1 MFHTSLTAAPHEI
14 RFVRNVVLVLDQR
27 LTIGVS
33 LDAYQMVLTHVLPA
47 ILCSRQC
54 TVAISPLF
62 FRALEHAFSLKCIW
76 EVVQFWSQIY
86 DPGVGRVCPLRI
98 DHSCLSV
105 AIGLMWSPLYL
116 RYMICQPTSSCTVFR
131 MESKRGNL
139 RGSDYDSAAG
149 LLAFSL

>member
-1 MFHTSLTAAPHEI
+1 MNGGKIVDFFEDSSALVSVQRIVPRSSYRFVHRAEFSDLFTLCNACTSLTAAPHEI

-54 TVAISPLF
+54 TVAIPPLF

-76 EVVQFWSQIY
+76 EVVQFWSQKVMTRAS
-86 DPGVGRVCPLRI
+86 D
-98 DHSCLSV
+98 
-105 AIGLMWSPLYL
+105 
-116 RYMICQPTSSCTVFR
+116 VFVFY
-131 MESKRGNL
+131 ESIIL
-139 RGSDYDSAAG
+139 V
-149 LLAFSL
+149 

>member
-1 MFHTSLTAAPHEI
+1 M
-14 RFVRNVVLVLDQR
+14 
-27 LTIGVS
+27 
-33 LDAYQMVLTHVLPA
+33 
-47 ILCSRQC
+47 
-54 TVAISPLF
+54 F
-62 FRALEHAFSLKCIW
+62 FRQFCAAGNVLLLYPLCFFALLSMRFHRNASGKLSNSGHK
-76 EVVQFWSQIY
+76 IY

-98 DHSCLSV
+98 DHSCLSA

-116 RYMICQPTSSCTVFR
+116 RYMICQPTPSCTVFR